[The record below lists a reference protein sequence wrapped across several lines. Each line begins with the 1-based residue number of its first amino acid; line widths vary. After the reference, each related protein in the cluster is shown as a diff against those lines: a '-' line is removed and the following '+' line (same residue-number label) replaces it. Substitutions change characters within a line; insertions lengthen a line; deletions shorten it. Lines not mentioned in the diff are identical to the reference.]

1 MNELDTHI
9 ISEFPRNEE
18 EKVRLGLRAYKGK
31 VYFDLRIW
39 FPDKETRE
47 LIPSKK
53 GICLNLDYLPQMRE
67 FMQTLES
74 AKIRLPDGFVVEETP
89 AASPAQA
96 ERREPFEAKAKGT
109 LTPIKEKRYER
120 SNGSSKPFTRDF

>member
-1 MNELDTHI
+1 MNELETHI
-9 ISEFPRNEE
+9 ISEFQRNEE

-53 GICLNLDYLPQMRE
+53 GICLNLDCLPQMRE

-74 AKIRLPDGFVVEETP
+74 ANTCLPEGFAVEKAP
-89 AASPAQA
+89 AASPVK
-96 ERREPFEAKAKGT
+96 EPLEAKAKAAA
-109 LTPIKEKRYER
+109 TPSKGQKYEHSSR
-120 SNGSSKPFTRDF
+120 SSKPFTRHF